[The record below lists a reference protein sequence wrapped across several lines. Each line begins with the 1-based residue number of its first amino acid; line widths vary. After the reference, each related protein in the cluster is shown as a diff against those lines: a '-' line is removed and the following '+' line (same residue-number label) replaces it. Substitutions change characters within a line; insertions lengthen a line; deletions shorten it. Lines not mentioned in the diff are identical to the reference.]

1 MTRKGRVLAALAVS
15 ALLGYVPGAPAQ
27 QPAPANGW
35 RPFTATWSLK
45 GERQLLETDGG
56 RPGSIVHLTGTFTLM
71 SGQGLG
77 AGLFSEVIG
86 FDDGGDL
93 LVGRVLFVDSR
104 SDRIY
109 ATIKAEPIGN
119 GRKATATI
127 TGGTGRFAGLAG
139 EFSFAWQYVVDDGE
153 GEVSLR
159 TVNVQGR
166 TRPGAPR

>member
-1 MTRKGRVLAALAVS
+1 MTGGARVLAALAVS
-15 ALLGYVPGAPAQ
+15 ALLGLVPGAPAQ

-35 RPFTATWSLK
+35 RPFTATWALK
-45 GERQLLETDGG
+45 GERQFLETEGG
-56 RPGSIVHLTGTFTLM
+56 RPGSIVHLTGTLTPT
-71 SGQGLG
+71 SGEGLG
-77 AGLFSEVIG
+77 AGLYSELIG

-93 LVGRVLFVDSR
+93 LVGRVLFIDSK

-127 TGGTGRFAGLAG
+127 TGGTGRHAGLTG
-139 EFSFAWQYVVDDGE
+139 EFSFAWQYVVDAGS

-159 TVNVQGR
+159 SVNVQGR
-166 TRPGAPR
+166 TRQAAR